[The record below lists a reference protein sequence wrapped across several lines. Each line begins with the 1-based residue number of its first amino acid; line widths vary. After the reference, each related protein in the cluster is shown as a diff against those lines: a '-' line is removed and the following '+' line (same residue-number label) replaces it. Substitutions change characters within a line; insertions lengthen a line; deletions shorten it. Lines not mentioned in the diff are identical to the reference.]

1 MCKRKDFIRLKIR
14 IPNRQ
19 TGKLLTG
26 FTLIELLVVIAII
39 AVLLAILMPSLN
51 RVREQGKRAT
61 CLNNLKQLTLSW
73 IMYADGNDDKLV
85 NGDTGEY
92 TAMYNPGRPFDDSHY
107 NETPWVLRDYDQ
119 TDTREKR
126 RAIEKGALY
135 PYTKSLKLYKCP
147 TVQKMVRPGSR
158 VQEDV
163 FRTYS
168 VSDAMNCKGWPGMN
182 AKMLKKR
189 LEIPNP
195 AYRIVFVDD
204 GGTSPSA
211 MGGWTVHVTTEEWWD
226 PPPVRHGDGTNF
238 SFADGHS
245 DYHKWKDPRTI
256 EIGKRVPPTAGSPNQ
271 SGNEDIHW
279 AAVAVWGK
287 EAMHQ

>member
-1 MCKRKDFIRLKIR
+1 MYKRKGFIRSEIR
-14 IPNRQ
+14 IPNRE
-19 TGKLLTG
+19 TGSLLTG

-61 CLNNLKQLTLSW
+61 CLNNLKQLTLAW

-92 TAMYNPGRPFDDSHY
+92 DWDGAYSPGGYHY
-107 NETPWVLRDYDQ
+107 NETPWVLRDYDK
-119 TDTREKR
+119 TITREKI
-126 RAIEKGALY
+126 RAIEQGALY
-135 PYTKSLKLYKCP
+135 SYSKSLKLYKCP
-147 TVQKMVRPGSR
+147 TVPKMVRQGSR

-168 VSDAMNCKGWPGMN
+168 ISDAMNCKGWASMN

-189 LEIPNP
+189 LEIDHP

-204 GGTSPSA
+204 GGTNPSA
-211 MGGWTVHVTTEEWWD
+211 MGGWTVEVTNERWWD
-226 PPPVRHGDGTNF
+226 PPPVRHGDGTTF

-256 EIGKRVPPTAGSPNQ
+256 EFGKQVPPTAGSPDQ
-271 SGNEDIHW
+271 PGNEDIHW
-279 AAVAVWGK
+279 AAVAMWGK